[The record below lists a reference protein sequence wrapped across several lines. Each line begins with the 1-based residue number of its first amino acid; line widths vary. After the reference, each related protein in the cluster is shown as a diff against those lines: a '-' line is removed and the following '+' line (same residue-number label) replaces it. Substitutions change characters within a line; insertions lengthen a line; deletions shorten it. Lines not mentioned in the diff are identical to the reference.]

1 MKARQK
7 RILLV
12 LLGVAGVAAASALII
27 TALRGNVNYYLTPT
41 KVMAGEVSQGE
52 RFRLGGMVR
61 EGSLKRDE
69 KGLGVQFVLTDYNKD
84 VTVYYEGILPDLFKE
99 KQSAVTKG
107 KLSEDGRFVAEEV
120 LAKHDPSYMPPE
132 VAESLNLEKRD
143 LEGDN
148 KQ

>member
-7 RILLV
+7 RLLLV
-12 LLGVAGVAAASALII
+12 LLGVAGVAAASALIV

-41 KVMAGEVSQGE
+41 KVVAGEVSKGE

-61 EGSLKRDE
+61 EGSLQRDE
-69 KGLGVQFVLTDYNKD
+69 KGLGVSFVLTDYKSD

-107 KLSEDGRFVAEEV
+107 RMSEDGRFVADEV

-132 VAESLNLEKRD
+132 VAESLQMDPNAVKDEV
-143 LEGDN
+143 